1 MLKVLSYLLQE
12 SDVMEDDYAV
22 AISLALR
29 QGENIRAY
37 AWSYA
42 AIARFPDSQILTPL
56 YISALRL
63 NGRSHEIPPYI
74 QTLSDELASNPL
86 IQLEYATSMID
97 ESKIEQ
103 ALPILRAIRDQDPT
117 TDWGIEAASQIDQ
130 IIALEQQTQTGQ

>member
-12 SDVMEDDYAV
+12 SDVTEDDYAV
-22 AISLALR
+22 AISLALK

-42 AIARFPDSQILTPL
+42 SIVRFPASQILTPL

-74 QTLSDELASNPL
+74 QTLSDDLAGHPL

-97 ESKIEQ
+97 DGRIDQ
-103 ALPILRAIRDQDPT
+103 ALPIFTQIRDQDPT
-117 TDWGIEAASQIDQ
+117 TDWGIEAANQINQ
-130 IIALEQQTQTGQ
+130 ITSLQNQTGSVQ